1 MENFFSVNLERF
13 ELQQPTKQM
22 ELACWK
28 VREFWHVYGTRL
40 ESENGP
46 GTFMYELV
54 QKMSAL
60 HADIAIETGELC
72 ISVGSGQLRGKI
84 QDIVSLQR
92 RHIMQFEL
100 CLDEFNRYLTAL
112 QVLDVVL
119 RPRNL

>member
-1 MENFFSVNLERF
+1 MDFFLLNLERF

-22 ELACWK
+22 ELARWK
-28 VREFWHVYGTRL
+28 VREFWHLYGTRL

-60 HADIAIETGELC
+60 HAGIAIETGEQC
-72 ISVGSGQLRGKI
+72 ISVGLGQLRGKM

-92 RHIMQFEL
+92 RHIMQFEF
-100 CLDEFNRYLTAL
+100 CLDEFNRYLAAL
-112 QVLDVVL
+112 RLMDVVL